1 MDDLSIDVE
10 SAFGIDGIATSDV
23 DSWILAAARSD
34 HHHSTQYHIYI
45 PEANHNVHFF
55 LSLRH
60 LHIHTYLSFSG
71 NHTSISLLTRRR
83 KKGEITFLNVFR
95 ISVLSSS
102 DEDALKSNHLRK
114 SAAELNTSGRR
125 KFNNDHNSFKLF
137 YS

>member
-1 MDDLSIDVE
+1 MDDLSVDVE

-45 PEANHNVHFF
+45 PETNHNVHFF

-71 NHTSISLLTRRR
+71 KPYID
-83 KKGEITFLNVFR
+83 IT
-95 ISVLSSS
+95 
-102 DEDALKSNHLRK
+102 
-114 SAAELNTSGRR
+114 LNTTQEEGRNH
-125 KFNNDHNSFKLF
+125 FSQCV
-137 YS
+137 

>member
-55 LSLRH
+55 LSL
-60 LHIHTYLSFSG
+60 LSFSG
-71 NHTSISLLTRRR
+71 KPYID
-83 KKGEITFLNVFR
+83 IT
-95 ISVLSSS
+95 
-102 DEDALKSNHLRK
+102 
-114 SAAELNTSGRR
+114 LNTTQEEGRNH
-125 KFNNDHNSFKLF
+125 FSQCV
-137 YS
+137 